1 MATAGKGRQGY
12 IVADMSLQEFLSW
25 GVGQGRGSDDE
36 GSSLESKGERPTTS
50 YPQAPWHMD
59 ELPAMICKSCVG
71 EKSQNS
77 AKVRNAGNLLGSHL
91 ETQAATQYV
100 GHHSSP
106 TW

>member
-36 GSSLESKGERPTTS
+36 GSSLESKGERPTPS

-59 ELPAMICKSCVG
+59 ELPAMICKSCMG
-71 EKSQNS
+71 EKNQNS
-77 AKVRNAGNLLGSHL
+77 AKVRNAGNILGSHL
-91 ETQAATQYV
+91 ESQT
-100 GHHSSP
+100 G
-106 TW
+106 